1 MKVLVADKFE
11 QSGLDGLKLAG
22 CTLVYDPDVKDD
34 TLTHSILANTP
45 DVLVVRSTKV
55 TAPMMENSILKLI
68 VRAGAGYNTIDV
80 QAASSKGIYVSNCPG
95 KNSIAVAELAFGL
108 MLGLDRRIPDNVSDL
123 RSGKWN
129 KKEYSKAK
137 GIYGKTLGL
146 VGFGNI
152 GKEMAVRAKSFGLTV
167 LVWSRSL
174 TQEKAATLGVT
185 FAPTLGD
192 VARHSDM
199 VSVHLALSKDTRGII
214 GKDFFDAMKKGAYFI
229 NTSRGEIIDQD
240 ALSSAIKEKGVR
252 AGLDVF
258 ANEPEGGEAVFSD
271 PVVQLPV
278 VYGTH
283 HIGASTDQ
291 AQEAIASETVRI
303 IREFKE
309 TGHVPNVVNL
319 SVKSPATWRLIVR
332 HLNQPGVLASVLDG
346 IKAENINVLEMEN
359 IVFADAQA
367 AVARINLADEP
378 HQGTVEK
385 VKSLNANIIAIDLVK
400 LA

>member
-1 MKVLVADKFE
+1 
-11 QSGLDGLKLAG
+11 
-22 CTLVYDPDVKDD
+22 
-34 TLTHSILANTP
+34 
-45 DVLVVRSTKV
+45 
-55 TAPMMENSILKLI
+55 MENSILKLI